1 MAFVILVCF
10 IPFNGCHC
18 NPAFQICPLLQ
29 HCSHPRSA
37 WTLPPLTDPSW
48 WESRPYRNGPA
59 TDPGVQEGPHELRL
73 ARLLPLLQRRFR
85 HTSAQGCRW
94 HRPSCSDRRRAHQ
107 KASKSW
113 KWFWKRMWAQKVIV
127 LLQIGIP
134 LAAFWCGRWAMMLA
148 YALRVY

>member
-48 WESRPYRNGPA
+48 WESRPYEERPRDRSRSPRKGPTNSAWPASSHSSNRDFA
-59 TDPGVQEGPHELRL
+59 TRRHKGADDT
-73 ARLLPLLQRRFR
+73 ARAARTGAV
-85 HTSAQGCRW
+85 HTRKPVSHG
-94 HRPSCSDRRRAHQ
+94 SGFG
-107 KASKSW
+107 KE
-113 KWFWKRMWAQKVIV
+113 
-127 LLQIGIP
+127 
-134 LAAFWCGRWAMMLA
+134 CGHKK
-148 YALRVY
+148 